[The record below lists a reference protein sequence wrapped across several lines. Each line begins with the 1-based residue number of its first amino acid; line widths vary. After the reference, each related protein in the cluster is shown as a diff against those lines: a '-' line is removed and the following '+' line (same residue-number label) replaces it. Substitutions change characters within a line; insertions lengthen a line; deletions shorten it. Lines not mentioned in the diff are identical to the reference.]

1 MLLLGWLFLGCLLNA
16 PVLIAWRKLM
26 VWIRSLLEQVTEP
39 SHIWMQGRRCSVTSS
54 EVGLNRMAL
63 SMHEVTMNQPV
74 PVRLSA
80 LLTLAAL
87 LPITATPLLAYEY
100 RGDHGRRYDGRD
112 DYGYRAYD
120 SRRAYNNSRNDDN
133 RREYL
138 YRPNGVARRA
148 AWEEPNADTNSC
160 VEGSVIGGLLG
171 AGLGAALSRG
181 NGRWFGV
188 PVGGAAGA
196 LIGCQVDG
204 G

>member
-1 MLLLGWLFLGCLLNA
+1 M
-16 PVLIAWRKLM
+16 P
-26 VWIRSLLEQVTEP
+26 
-39 SHIWMQGRRCSVTSS
+39 
-54 EVGLNRMAL
+54 
-63 SMHEVTMNQPV
+63 MHEVTMNQPV

-80 LLTLAAL
+80 MLTLAAL
-87 LPITATPLLAYEY
+87 LPITATPLLAHEY
-100 RGDHGRRYDGRD
+100 RGDHARGFYSRD
-112 DYGYRAYD
+112 DYGRYNGRYDHGHRAYD
-120 SRRAYNNSRNDDN
+120 SRRVYNDGRVYDNSRDYDYS
-133 RREYL
+133 REYL

>member
-1 MLLLGWLFLGCLLNA
+1 
-16 PVLIAWRKLM
+16 
-26 VWIRSLLEQVTEP
+26 
-39 SHIWMQGRRCSVTSS
+39 
-54 EVGLNRMAL
+54 
-63 SMHEVTMNQPV
+63 MHEVTMNQPV

-87 LPITATPLLAYEY
+87 LPITATPLLAYDY
-100 RGDHGRRYDGRD
+100 RGDHGRD
-112 DYGYRAYD
+112 DYGHRVYD
-120 SRRAYNNSRNDDN
+120 SRRAYDNS
-133 RREYL
+133 REYL
-138 YRPNGVARRA
+138 YRPNGLARRA
-148 AWEEPNADTNSC
+148 AWEEPKADTNSC

-171 AGLGAALSRG
+171 AGLGAALLRG

>member
-1 MLLLGWLFLGCLLNA
+1 
-16 PVLIAWRKLM
+16 
-26 VWIRSLLEQVTEP
+26 
-39 SHIWMQGRRCSVTSS
+39 
-54 EVGLNRMAL
+54 MAL

-100 RGDHGRRYDGRD
+100 RGDHGRGYYGRD
-112 DYGYRAYD
+112 GYGYRVDDSHRAYD
-120 SRRAYNNSRNDDN
+120 SHRVYDNRRAYNNG
-133 RREYL
+133 REYL

-181 NGRWFGV
+181 NGRWLGV

>member
-1 MLLLGWLFLGCLLNA
+1 
-16 PVLIAWRKLM
+16 
-26 VWIRSLLEQVTEP
+26 
-39 SHIWMQGRRCSVTSS
+39 
-54 EVGLNRMAL
+54 
-63 SMHEVTMNQPV
+63 MHEVTMNQPV

-120 SRRAYNNSRNDDN
+120 SRRAYNNSGDHGRDYYVRRAYDNGHHYDN

>member
-1 MLLLGWLFLGCLLNA
+1 
-16 PVLIAWRKLM
+16 
-26 VWIRSLLEQVTEP
+26 
-39 SHIWMQGRRCSVTSS
+39 
-54 EVGLNRMAL
+54 MAL

-120 SRRAYNNSRNDDN
+120 SRRAYNNSLNDDN

-148 AWEEPNADTNSC
+148 AWEEPNADVNSC

>member
-1 MLLLGWLFLGCLLNA
+1 
-16 PVLIAWRKLM
+16 
-26 VWIRSLLEQVTEP
+26 
-39 SHIWMQGRRCSVTSS
+39 
-54 EVGLNRMAL
+54 
-63 SMHEVTMNQPV
+63 MHEVTMNQPV

-80 LLTLAAL
+80 LLSLAAL
-87 LPITATPLLAYEY
+87 LPMTATPLLAYENRSY
-100 RGDHGRRYDGRD
+100 DNGRYYD
-112 DYGYRAYD
+112 
-120 SRRAYNNSRNDDN
+120 NS
-133 RREYL
+133 REYL

>member
-1 MLLLGWLFLGCLLNA
+1 MESSLQHQNIQAARDSNLSLNVALCQTSQNQPLVILLLSIIKHLWVILVN
-16 PVLIAWRKLM
+16 
-26 VWIRSLLEQVTEP
+26 
-39 SHIWMQGRRCSVTSS
+39 
-54 EVGLNRMAL
+54 L
-63 SMHEVTMNQPV
+63 S
-74 PVRLSA
+74 
-80 LLTLAAL
+80 
-87 LPITATPLLAYEY
+87 
-100 RGDHGRRYDGRD
+100 
-112 DYGYRAYD
+112 
-120 SRRAYNNSRNDDN
+120 
-133 RREYL
+133 EYL

>member
-1 MLLLGWLFLGCLLNA
+1 
-16 PVLIAWRKLM
+16 
-26 VWIRSLLEQVTEP
+26 
-39 SHIWMQGRRCSVTSS
+39 
-54 EVGLNRMAL
+54 
-63 SMHEVTMNQPV
+63 MHEVTMNQPV
-74 PVRLSA
+74 PVRLTM

-87 LPITATPLLAYEY
+87 LPITATPLLAYEC

-112 DYGYRAYD
+112 DYGYRANG
-120 SRRAYNNSRNDDN
+120 SRRAYNNSR
-133 RREYL
+133 EYL
-138 YRPNGVARRA
+138 YRPNGLARRA
-148 AWEEPNADTNSC
+148 SWDEHNADTNSC
-160 VEGSVIGGLLG
+160 FEGSVIGGLLG